1 MRVCAF
7 ASIMAAATALATC
20 WGCASIAGGP
30 DGTSILPVKG
40 KVTYK
45 GKPLTDGT
53 ITFEPNDFGRPA
65 HGNIQPDGSF
75 VLTTFKE
82 GDGAVRGHH
91 RIAVNGS
98 VKRGQLLPLKL
109 RDPSSSKVE
118 VEVSEGK
125 TEYLVDLN

>member
-1 MRVCAF
+1 MRARAF
-7 ASIMAAATALATC
+7 ASIVAAIVALPMC
-20 WGCASIAGGP
+20 WGCGSNAAP
-30 DGTSILPVKG
+30 DGTSMVPVKG
-40 KVTYK
+40 KVTFK

-53 ITFEPNDFGRPA
+53 ITFEPDDFGRAA

-75 VLTTFKE
+75 VLTTFKD

-91 RIAVNGS
+91 RIAVSGS
-98 VKRGQLLPLKL
+98 AKRGQAVPLKL

-125 TEYLVDLN
+125 TEYVVDLN